1 MKLKEPRHPV
11 TKQIL
16 VGGFN
21 PLDVSTKP
29 FGYVR
34 TDTKRV
40 AHEGQAWLAWLRR
53 DKYEYDEDPED

>member
-16 VGGFN
+16 VGGFD

-29 FGYVR
+29 FGYRWTEMEESKFSLVFTPWF
-34 TDTKRV
+34 TD
-40 AHEGQAWLAWLRR
+40 G
-53 DKYEYDEDPED
+53 DPED